1 MSKKVSIKHED
12 LIEML
17 LDDRIIETLFERL
30 LDRFAERL
38 DTLYAEKTD
47 KFMATL
53 ESSVEHLAK
62 KYVEKLYRPLNAEL
76 RTLKEESSGLK
87 TRLDT
92 LESNRKDELVDLRTS
107 MNSLETS
114 HKEEGGRL
122 TTRLNMLEN
131 SQRQD
136 CLLIRG
142 LPELSYSE
150 VASHID
156 TTSSDT
162 DLTSGASDPNR
173 PTHGDRSYSSGSH
186 TTTVKAVL
194 NLCRDRLGITLND
207 QDITAAYRITRGRKD
222 NHRPIIVTFRTR
234 RIREMVYQARRE
246 LRDKDHSSDNA
257 IYINE
262 YLTKINADIYAHAR
276 AMVKDKKLAGTWTRG
291 GLVMFKRTDSEHEKP
306 SRALSIADLKE
317 HVTNTP
323 GDALAI

>member
-1 MSKKVSIKHED
+1 
-12 LIEML
+12 
-17 LDDRIIETLFERL
+17 
-30 LDRFAERL
+30 
-38 DTLYAEKTD
+38 
-47 KFMATL
+47 
-53 ESSVEHLAK
+53 
-62 KYVEKLYRPLNAEL
+62 
-76 RTLKEESSGLK
+76 
-87 TRLDT
+87 
-92 LESNRKDELVDLRTS
+92 

-142 LPELSYSE
+142 LPELSYGE
-150 VASHID
+150 VASGSHTD
-156 TTSSDT
+156 TTSSNT
-162 DLTSGASDPNR
+162 DLTSGTASDPNR
-173 PTHGDRSYSSGSH
+173 PTYGDRSYSSDSH

-194 NLCRDRLGITLND
+194 HLCWDRLGITRND
-207 QDITAAYRITRGRKD
+207 QDITAYRITRGRKD
-222 NHRPIIVTFRTR
+222 NHRPIIVTFGTR

-246 LRDKDHSSDNA
+246 LRDKDQSSDNA
-257 IYINE
+257 IHINE

-276 AMVKDKKLAGTWTRG
+276 AMIKDKKLAGTWTRG